1 MGIGGLLLGDAD
13 QMIALIALHLS
24 LSEVLRM
31 AVMAV
36 NLNPHRQV
44 PVWEAKLW
52 VLEARYGIIVKAPD
66 DDPDYLALRKAVTKM
81 FSANRSR

>member
-1 MGIGGLLLGDAD
+1 
-13 QMIALIALHLS
+13 
-24 LSEVLRM
+24 M

-52 VLEARYGIIVKAPD
+52 VLEARYGTIVKAPD
-66 DDPDYLALRKAVTKM
+66 DDYLALRKAVTKM

>member
-1 MGIGGLLLGDAD
+1 M
-13 QMIALIALHLS
+13 S
-24 LSEVLRM
+24 
-31 AVMAV
+31 V
-36 NLNPHRQV
+36 NLNPHRKI
-44 PVWEAKLW
+44 PEWEAKLW

>member
-31 AVMAV
+31 AV

-52 VLEARYGIIVKAPD
+52 VLEARYGTIVKAPD